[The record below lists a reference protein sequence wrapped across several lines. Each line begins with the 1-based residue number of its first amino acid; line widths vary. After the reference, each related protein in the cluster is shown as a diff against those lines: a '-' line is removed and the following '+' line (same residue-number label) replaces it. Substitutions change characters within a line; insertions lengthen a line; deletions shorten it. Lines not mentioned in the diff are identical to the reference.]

1 MHLFDEYYKNSNLL
15 TRVDVRI
22 KLILTF
28 SLLIMVL
35 CSNGIT
41 FPLFV
46 AVLSIVLCRIID
58 IPSRVML
65 IRFSEPLFIAAML
78 LFLKF
83 FFTGHEPLFCVSI
96 AGIDIIGYKDGLME
110 GIRLSSRII
119 GAVSL
124 IALAG
129 FSSPFTDII
138 TGLSW
143 FKIPSL
149 FLELLMI
156 TYRYIFVLFEDAG
169 VIYNAQKN
177 RLGYSSIRLGL
188 SSFGTLSG
196 ELIIRAFDRSQ
207 ITTQAMFQ
215 RGYTGNMPVGH
226 SASFKINEVAIALVI
241 IVAAGVLWKIM

>member
-1 MHLFDEYYKNSNLL
+1 MHLFDEYYKKNHFLA
-15 TRVDVRI
+15 RVDIRI
-22 KLILTF
+22 KLIITF
-28 SLLIMVL
+28 MLLVMVL
-35 CSNGIT
+35 CSNGII
-41 FPLFV
+41 FPLFI
-46 AVLSIVLCRIID
+46 AMLSIALCRFID
-58 IPSRVML
+58 IPLRVML

-83 FFTGHEPLFCVSI
+83 FFTGSEPLFSVSI

-110 GIRLSSRII
+110 GIRLSSRIA

-138 TGLSW
+138 TGLLW
-143 FKIPSL
+143 FKIPSQ
-149 FLELLMI
+149 FVDLLMI

-169 VIYNAQKN
+169 VIYSAQKN
-177 RLGYSSIRLGL
+177 RLGYSSIRSGL

-226 SASFKINEVAIALVI
+226 SASFKKNELAIAVAI